1 MKHAASQPPSAPSAP
16 EGAQNSA
23 ESDILDVHSLHEAVR
38 VVQHVIADRIPQVV
52 EITEQEV
59 LIVGKAVNDVVDA
72 ARAQVTE
79 SREILAQVDENSGI
93 AVTIERL
100 ATAME
105 AFLAKLNPYLTR
117 QEVVSSTAA
126 RYGAKIEEAGH
137 KIDTIAL
144 AANILNLNAQ
154 IEAARLGE
162 VGEPFMIIASEMT
175 TLTRQIEEANG
186 MIAELSNT
194 LLSTLPEIAAIN
206 GSISNTCA
214 DFGSDFS
221 KQVTEVRDV
230 QHLLQASVRASLE
243 STESRA
249 EQMLRISQDA
259 LSHLQFQDPVAQS
272 LWQVQLGLSALANMV
287 GANLP
292 AYQDVERHHAGT
304 STGHNPLHALAS
316 QYGLKLL
323 HGNPSTNEA
332 PSLGVVQ
339 AGEDSAEDE
348 ESPESGDVL
357 LF

>member
-1 MKHAASQPPSAPSAP
+1 MTKKTGTQ
-16 EGAQNSA
+16 GADELENGIPQ
-23 ESDILDVHSLHEAVR
+23 LDDVEMLDPHSLHEAVR
-38 VVQHVIADRIPQVV
+38 VVQHVIADRIPHVV

-72 ARAQVTE
+72 ARAQVVE

-105 AFLAKLNPYLTR
+105 KFLNTLNPYLKR

-126 RYGAKIEEAGH
+126 NYGAKIEEAGH
-137 KIDTIAL
+137 KIETIAL

-154 IEAARLGE
+154 IEAARLGT

-194 LLSTLPEIAAIN
+194 LLSTLPEIEAIN
-206 GSISNTCA
+206 GAISSTCA
-214 DFGSDFS
+214 DFGSDFH

-230 QHLLQASVRASLE
+230 QHLLQANVRTSLE

-292 AYQDVERHHAGT
+292 EYENVDRHHVGT
-304 STGHNPLHALAS
+304 SGGHNPLHALAS
-316 QYGLKLL
+316 QYGLKLV
-323 HGNPSTNEA
+323 HGASGQVTTA
-332 PSLGVVQ
+332 ADSVVETTD
-339 AGEDSAEDE
+339 AAVEDQ
-348 ESPESGDVL
+348 ESPDSGDVL

>member
-1 MKHAASQPPSAPSAP
+1 M
-16 EGAQNSA
+16 
-23 ESDILDVHSLHEAVR
+23 DVHSLHDAVR
-38 VVQHVIADRIPQVV
+38 VVQRVIADRIPHVV
-52 EITEQEV
+52 EIMEREV
-59 LIVGKAVNDVVDA
+59 LIVGKAVNDVVEA

-79 SREILAQVDENSGI
+79 SREILTQVDENSGI

-100 ATAME
+100 AIAME
-105 AFLAKLNPYLTR
+105 TFLGKLNPFLAR
-117 QEVVSSTAA
+117 QEVVSTTAA
-126 RYGAKIEEAGH
+126 NYGAKIEEAGH

-154 IEAARLGE
+154 IEGARLGQ

-206 GSISNTCA
+206 GSISRTCA
-214 DFGSDFS
+214 DLGADFS

-230 QHLLQASVRASLE
+230 QHLLQASVRSSLE
-243 STESRA
+243 NTESRA

-272 LWQVQLGLSALANMV
+272 PWQVQLGLSALASMV
-287 GANLP
+287 VANLP
-292 AYQDVERHHAGT
+292 AYEDLDRHYAGT
-304 STGHNPLHALAS
+304 STGHNPLYALAS
-316 QYGLKLL
+316 QYGLRLL
-323 HGNPSTNEA
+323 HGNAENSDA
-332 PSLGVVQ
+332 PTLGVVQ
-339 AGEDSAEDE
+339 ASEGSVEDE